1 MVSTE
6 IRGNQIANKNQIPIN
21 CKCTGQGI
29 IGTVS
34 SKSLT
39 LLGNRRNFAGET
51 DVDQIFGVK
60 HHTERTH
67 NFT

>member
-34 SKSLT
+34 SKSSM

-51 DVDQIFGVK
+51 DV
-60 HHTERTH
+60 RP
-67 NFT
+67 NFRS